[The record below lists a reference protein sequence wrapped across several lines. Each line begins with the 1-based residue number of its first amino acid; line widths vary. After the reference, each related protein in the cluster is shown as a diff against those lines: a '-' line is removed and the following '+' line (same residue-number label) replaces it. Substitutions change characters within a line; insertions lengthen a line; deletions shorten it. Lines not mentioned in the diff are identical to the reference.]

1 MAPEEECPRR
11 EPGEDSKSRREPM
24 LVEYITSPEVGYLIT
39 NFDIGKSKLKA
50 SARSAANW
58 PTLINALSKAGS
70 QWEIVG
76 LSDCHGDDT
85 LNTSIRQQRA
95 DAVRAALPAA
105 AHVVSSSG
113 AKLHDCITGN
123 DNRTARQWNRA
134 VLVRQ
139 TVTPVDFPGEVLEV
153 KDPAEKANTEDCDK
167 PQRDAL
173 ARALP
178 LAKKMVRAALDALDD
193 KHLLRKYFGKDAFA
207 HRFHIKQ
214 NFVAIK
220 NGLNGGPIFECEEA
234 DSWLCEGSVA
244 YVIGPFGENIHLC
257 AQAFTKDIDFLARTI
272 VHEAA
277 HGYAWVFFPD
287 TLCTGGCPS
296 SMDTTDAEDNADSY
310 GEFAGDALAKS

>member
-1 MAPEEECPRR
+1 
-11 EPGEDSKSRREPM
+11 M

-193 KHLLRKYFGKDAFA
+193 
-207 HRFHIKQ
+207 
-214 NFVAIK
+214 
-220 NGLNGGPIFECEEA
+220 
-234 DSWLCEGSVA
+234 
-244 YVIGPFGENIHLC
+244 
-257 AQAFTKDIDFLARTI
+257 
-272 VHEAA
+272 
-277 HGYAWVFFPD
+277 
-287 TLCTGGCPS
+287 
-296 SMDTTDAEDNADSY
+296 
-310 GEFAGDALAKS
+310 